1 MNSVVFKIYLKG
13 KEIRTI
19 EDIRDNFQ
27 VYELMELM
35 NSGRLRQ
42 WLVTKGYKKCAEEL
56 SVWSSTDKKL
66 RKQKLYDVFEVPYD
80 DATAYNITDQLLEE
94 KESYKREFVFQLYP
108 HKEYSNECLQRDLD
122 FIAFEAEH
130 TKHGVMVYLE
140 GGFDSYDIPYEVGN
154 VHYVGYCGDSIY
166 LPRVNLVSSLEKYA
180 DNHITFENV
189 NYHIIQPQI

>member
-13 KEIRTI
+13 KEIQTI
-19 EDIRDNFQ
+19 EDIRENFQ
-27 VYELMELM
+27 VYELMDLM

-42 WLVTKGYKKCAEEL
+42 WLVTNGYKKCAEEL

-94 KESYKREFVFQLYP
+94 KESYKREYVFQLYP

-122 FIAFEAEH
+122 FIAFEA
-130 TKHGVMVYLE
+130 
-140 GGFDSYDIPYEVGN
+140 
-154 VHYVGYCGDSIY
+154 
-166 LPRVNLVSSLEKYA
+166 
-180 DNHITFENV
+180 
-189 NYHIIQPQI
+189 